1 MLVWERHLIIFVRNF
16 RPCGKIGSP
25 LSSIV
30 KSSYAKGSIGMKSRN
45 VKKKWKKKKIGK
57 VRKKEGSIWEIPDS
71 LLAFLHWTSKVLK
84 MMLIGGNNIIGSWS
98 SSSENFY
105 FR

>member
-1 MLVWERHLIIFVRNF
+1 MALYFEPVVWSTELDKMLVRERHLIIFVRNF

-45 VKKKWKKKKIGK
+45 AKKKMKKKK
-57 VRKKEGSIWEIPDS
+57 
-71 LLAFLHWTSKVLK
+71 
-84 MMLIGGNNIIGSWS
+84 
-98 SSSENFY
+98 
-105 FR
+105 

>member
-1 MLVWERHLIIFVRNF
+1 MLVRERHLIIFVRNF

-30 KSSYAKGSIGMKSRN
+30 KSSYAKGSIGMKSRKKYE
-45 VKKKWKKKKIGK
+45 KKKWKKIGK
-57 VRKKEGSIWEIPDS
+57 VRKKVFIWEMPDS
-71 LLAFLHWTSKVLK
+71 LLAFLHRTSKVLK